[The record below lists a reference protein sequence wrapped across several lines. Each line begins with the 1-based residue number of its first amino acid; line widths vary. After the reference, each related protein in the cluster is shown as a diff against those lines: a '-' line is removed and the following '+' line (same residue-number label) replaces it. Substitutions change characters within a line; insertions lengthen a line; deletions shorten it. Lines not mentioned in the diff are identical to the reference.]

1 MPEFAP
7 YRTVSEGGPVLLN
20 DGGASRPHCFYLSVF
35 VSASNL
41 EAAIEKA
48 MNIAEMKVRADERVL
63 VDAAAGG
70 VTLSVESWEHVR
82 EDELHSQ
89 AGFAW
94 YPISVS

>member
-1 MPEFAP
+1 
-7 YRTVSEGGPVLLN
+7 
-20 DGGASRPHCFYLSVF
+20 
-35 VSASNL
+35 
-41 EAAIEKA
+41 